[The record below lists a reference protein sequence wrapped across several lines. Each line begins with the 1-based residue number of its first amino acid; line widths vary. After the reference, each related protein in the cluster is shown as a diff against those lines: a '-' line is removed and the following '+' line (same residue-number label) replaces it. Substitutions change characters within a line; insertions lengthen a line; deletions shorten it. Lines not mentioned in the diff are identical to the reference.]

1 MRGDKINP
9 PLYFVELVFKEF
21 NAAVKREI
29 RVQAY
34 DNSCWEV
41 NRRKSTSRT
50 LRKVNVRYRDSKTKY
65 EIVYIYALSA
75 TQREWKKIRNKALRK
90 L

>member
-1 MRGDKINP
+1 MRGDKISP
-9 PLYFVELVFKEF
+9 PLYFIELVFIEF

-41 NRRKSTSRT
+41 NRRKSTSQT
-50 LRKVNVRYRDSKTKY
+50 LRNVNVRYRDAKTKY
-65 EIVYIYALSA
+65 DIFYIFTHY
-75 TQREWKKIRNKALRK
+75 QIHREWKKLRNKALRK